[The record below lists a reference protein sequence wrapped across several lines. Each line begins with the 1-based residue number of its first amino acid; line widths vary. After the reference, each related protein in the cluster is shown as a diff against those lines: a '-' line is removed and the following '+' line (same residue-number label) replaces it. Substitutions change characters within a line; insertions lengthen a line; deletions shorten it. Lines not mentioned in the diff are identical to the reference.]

1 MTRKKTTA
9 GRVRLQKFLS
19 EAGVASRRRAEELI
33 EAGRVLVND
42 AIVDQLPAF
51 VDAQN
56 DRVVVDGVP
65 VRIQPLEYFL
75 VHKPKGIVCTNRD
88 PAGRPRAIDLLPP
101 TKARLNVV
109 GRLDADST
117 GLLLMT
123 NDGELAEQIT
133 HPRLGV
139 PKVYRVEVRGQ
150 VPRDIAAK
158 LREGVRLAE
167 GKATAS
173 EVEIVHRSRQASVLR
188 ITLREGRN
196 RQVRRMLARLG
207 HAVKTLKR
215 IQIGPLRVKHLPVGA
230 CRRLTDRELRELRSA
245 VRFAKPAHKN
255 GGKRW
260 PPVRGN
266 TSTAGQAKRS
276 TEAAGEKT
284 RVRPRRRAGENRV
297 KRAKHRHRLV
307 T

>member
-33 EAGRVLVND
+33 EAGHVLVND

-51 VDAQN
+51 VDPRN
-56 DRVVVDGVP
+56 DRVVVDGAP
-65 VRIQPLEYFL
+65 VGVQPPEYFL
-75 VHKPKGIVCTNRD
+75 MHKPKGVVCTNRD
-88 PAGRPRAIDLLPP
+88 PAGRLRAIDLLPP

-139 PKVYRVEVRGQ
+139 PKVYRVALHGQ
-150 VPRDIAAK
+150 VPRDIGARMK
-158 LREGVRLAE
+158 QGVHLAE

-207 HAVKTLKR
+207 HAVKSLKR
-215 IQIGPLRVKHLPVGA
+215 VQIGPLCLRGLPVGA
-230 CRRLTDRELRELRSA
+230 CRRLTERELRELRRTVEAARSKRQGGAATQPRTREHPPDRGQTKRSA
-245 VRFAKPAHKN
+245 KEA
-255 GGKRW
+255 GKR
-260 PPVRGN
+260 PGAEPRGRAADH
-266 TSTAGQAKRS
+266 AGRPS
-276 TEAAGEKT
+276 
-284 RVRPRRRAGENRV
+284 PRRR
-297 KRAKHRHRLV
+297 LV

>member
-1 MTRKKTTA
+1 MTRKTTTA
-9 GRVRLQKFLS
+9 GQIRLQKFLS
-19 EAGVASRRRAEELI
+19 EAGAASRRRAEELI

-51 VDAQN
+51 VDPQN
-56 DRVVVDGVP
+56 DRVVVDGAP
-65 VRIQPLEYFL
+65 VRMQPPEYFL
-75 VHKPKGIVCTNRD
+75 MHKPKGVVCTNRD
-88 PAGRPRAIDLLPP
+88 PAGRLRAIDLLPP

-123 NDGELAEQIT
+123 NDGELAEQIA

-150 VPRDIAAK
+150 VPRDIGARMK
-158 LREGVRLAE
+158 QGVHLAE

-196 RQVRRMLARLG
+196 RQVRRMLVRLG

-215 IQIGPLRVKHLPVGA
+215 VQIGSLRLKGLPVGA
-230 CRRLTDRELRELRSA
+230 CRRLTDRELRELRRAVAAARSKRQGSA
-245 VRFAKPAHKN
+245 ATRQRTREHPPARVQTKRPAK
-255 GGKRW
+255 
-260 PPVRGN
+260 
-266 TSTAGQAKRS
+266 
-276 TEAAGEKT
+276 EAASPPRARSRG
-284 RVRPRRRAGENRV
+284 RAADRADRPRPRRR
-297 KRAKHRHRLV
+297 LV